1 MEVVEIDIGNQ
12 DINVYMRDEWDPIV
26 KQEGIFVPSIDSCIS
41 TLQTSLANGC
51 RMFLNS
57 FAMYDM
63 LYFNPQRF
71 TNIMNGYRNYLI
83 IAIPGID
90 GTEFKDVVT
99 LGSEEGRITNGY
111 TLRSQMAYTEY
122 VPLVRILPGNMLYID
137 TIEFIKSYCE
147 LKPFIIE
154 KNGIA
159 YIFKHPAFPIYVN
172 DRTITPKSFYDGHQ
186 DLIRNMVNNPLIQI
200 NGQISNIGNFS
211 RTINNVIN
219 LVSICEY
226 LTQILAVYMYKTIGT
241 VIHVPRSYM
250 IKRQINMIDDLINN
264 ERYVN
269 TNQQNLTKG
278 LLLRNVIV
286 ILSKIVLE
294 FDDDFLV
301 WLNNKYLNGDYN
313 IFVLDWYNLPYLF
326 DVLRNLSFQRDILFK
341 PKFLYGKM
349 YNESDIDTQ
358 DDIFAP
364 QNEQLIQ
371 TFERL
376 VSSVDVSWL
385 NRDLNIYQQLILPP
399 YEKEGGII
407 Y

>member
-1 MEVVEIDIGNQ
+1 
-12 DINVYMRDEWDPIV
+12 
-26 KQEGIFVPSIDSCIS
+26 
-41 TLQTSLANGC
+41 
-51 RMFLNS
+51 
-57 FAMYDM
+57 
-63 LYFNPQRF
+63 
-71 TNIMNGYRNYLI
+71 
-83 IAIPGID
+83 
-90 GTEFKDVVT
+90 
-99 LGSEEGRITNGY
+99 
-111 TLRSQMAYTEY
+111 
-122 VPLVRILPGNMLYID
+122 
-137 TIEFIKSYCE
+137 
-147 LKPFIIE
+147 
-154 KNGIA
+154 
-159 YIFKHPAFPIYVN
+159 
-172 DRTITPKSFYDGHQ
+172 
-186 DLIRNMVNNPLIQI
+186 
-200 NGQISNIGNFS
+200 
-211 RTINNVIN
+211 
-219 LVSICEY
+219 
-226 LTQILAVYMYKTIGT
+226 
-241 VIHVPRSYM
+241 
-250 IKRQINMIDDLINN
+250 MIDDLINN